1 MFDTFAIGL
10 AQIGTPE
17 IILWTLFSVILG
29 IIFGSVPGISTSMG
43 IALMLPITFKMPLIL
58 SLAVI
63 LGLYVGGTSGGLISA
78 ILLNIP
84 GTPSAIATCWDG
96 NPMAVKGEAGR
107 AIGIG
112 VLCSFCGG
120 IISLIVLMY
129 TAPVLARVTLK
140 FGAVEYFAVTLFSLT
155 LVASLSGKDLS
166 KGIVSAVIGLMLTT
180 IGMSPIDGTLRYTF
194 GNHQFDGGFQ
204 LLPVLVGLY
213 AVAEVLSVAEAQG
226 PPQIVVR
233 PYTMRGFGLS
243 FAEFK
248 GQFVNI
254 IRSAM
259 IGTGVGILP
268 GIGGGISNMIAYTAA
283 KKYSSYPEKFG
294 TGVVDGVVASET
306 ANNAVTGGA
315 LIPLLTVGIPG
326 DAATALLLA
335 AMLIQGVTPGP
346 LMFRS
351 SLDIVY
357 AIFMLMI
364 IANFAM
370 VVFEMLGL
378 RLYLKLLK
386 IPRYILMPIIMVLCT
401 IGSFSTNNRMF
412 DVWAILVFAIIG
424 YLLQKFRYPIAPLVL
439 GFILGPI
446 VEINLRRSLMIANGD
461 YSIFITR
468 PVSAAFLALTVAAV
482 VLFLYERKKLG
493 MKDASFAARSP
504 RARSPQ

>member
-1 MFDTFAIGL
+1 MFDMFATGF

-17 IILWTLFSVILG
+17 IIIWTLFSVMLG

-58 SLAVI
+58 SLGVI

-96 NPMAVKGEAGR
+96 NPMALKGQAGK

-112 VLCSFCGG
+112 VLCSFIGG
-120 IISLIVLMY
+120 MFSLIILMFS
-129 TAPVLARVTLK
+129 APALARITLK

-155 LVASLSGKDLS
+155 LVASLAGKDLA
-166 KGIVSAVIGLMLTT
+166 KGVVAAIIGLMLTS

-194 GNHQFDGGFQ
+194 GNHQFDGGLQ

-213 AVAEVLSVAEAQG
+213 AVAEVLGVAESRDTASKME
-226 PPQIVVR
+226 IR
-233 PYTMRGFGLS
+233 SYKMRGFGLS
-243 FAEFK
+243 LLEFK
-248 GQFVNI
+248 SQIWNI
-254 IRSAM
+254 TRSAL

-268 GIGGGISNMIAYTAA
+268 GIGGGISNMIAYSTA
-283 KKYSSYPEKFG
+283 KNQSKYPEKFG
-294 TGVVDGVVASET
+294 TGIIDGVVASET

-326 DAATALLLA
+326 DASTALLLA
-335 AMLIQGVTPGP
+335 AMLVQGVTPGP
-346 LMFRS
+346 LMFRTG
-351 SLDIVY
+351 LDIVY

-364 IANFAM
+364 LANCAM
-370 VVFEMLGL
+370 VIFEMAGL
-378 RLYLKLLK
+378 KIYLKILK

-401 IGSFSTNNRMF
+401 IGAFSTNNRVF
-412 DVWAILVFAIIG
+412 DIWTILGVAIIG
-424 YLLQKFRYPIAPLVL
+424 YVLQKFKYPIAPLVL

-446 VEINLRRSLMIANGD
+446 VEINFRRSLMIANGD
-461 YSIFITR
+461 YFVFLTR
-468 PVSAAFLALTVAAV
+468 PVSCAFLILTAASIIF
-482 VLFLYERKKLG
+482 FLIKNKRLQ
-493 MKDASFAARSP
+493 ARTDRPEISDV
-504 RARSPQ
+504 